1 MFNIVLLEPEKPTN
15 TGNIGRTCYLTDTRL
30 HLIRPF
36 KFKMDDKTLRR
47 TGLDYWK
54 DVDVVI
60 YDNYEDFL
68 LKNPGINIY
77 YATTKASSYYSDAE
91 FKDGDF
97 IMFGKESAG
106 IPENI
111 LNENKEKCIKIP
123 MTNKLKR
130 SLNLSN
136 SVAIILYEAL
146 RQSDFNCLL

>member
-15 TGNIGRTCYLTDTRL
+15 TGNIGRTCYLTETRL

-54 DVDVVI
+54 DVDLVI
-60 YDNYEDFL
+60 YDSYNDFVQ
-68 LKNPGINIY
+68 KNPNINIY
-77 YATTKASSYYSDAE
+77 FATTKADNLYTKTQ
-91 FKDGDF
+91 FKDNDF

-106 IPENI
+106 IPKEI
-111 LNENKEKCIKIP
+111 LNANKENCIKIP
-123 MTNKLKR
+123 MTRKLKR

-146 RQSDFNCLL
+146 RQCDFDSLA